1 MNLNTLGNYASQDSN
16 DMHYLMP
23 EWREQKQAFFLG
35 GGALIFKGGYH
46 ARVQK
51 HGKRV
56 VFQGEA
62 RIMRAMFR
70 CQKQQKS
77 RKRYVLLGK

>member
-1 MNLNTLGNYASQDSN
+1 M
-16 DMHYLMP
+16 
-23 EWREQKQAFFLG
+23 G
-35 GGALIFKGGYH
+35 GGALVFKGGYH

-62 RIMRAMFR
+62 RTVRAVFRVSKAAKIKKKDMFFR
-70 CQKQQKS
+70 LIENTTYGYMFFTYYK
-77 RKRYVLLGK
+77 YGINI